1 MRRIRRR
8 RRRRRRSRR
17 RRRRMRMRRRRSR
30 KRRSRKRRSRKR
42 TSRRSRKRRRRRR
55 RRRRWFASALSPRAK
70 SICFLLGGGQN
81 CQNTEINTA
90 IDIRQSIRQK
100 NVLVRITR
108 LALVRLKHNM
118 GSNRAIGV
126 RSVET

>member
-1 MRRIRRR
+1 M
-8 RRRRRRSRR
+8 
-17 RRRRMRMRRRRSR
+17 RRRSR
-30 KRRSRKRRSRKR
+30 KRRSRSRSR
-42 TSRRSRKRRRRRR
+42 SRSRRRRRR
-55 RRRRWFASALSPRAK
+55 RRRRFASALSPRAK
-70 SICFLLGGGQN
+70 SICFLLGGGGGN

-90 IDIRQSIRQK
+90 KDIRQSIRHK
-100 NVLVRITR
+100 NVMVRITR